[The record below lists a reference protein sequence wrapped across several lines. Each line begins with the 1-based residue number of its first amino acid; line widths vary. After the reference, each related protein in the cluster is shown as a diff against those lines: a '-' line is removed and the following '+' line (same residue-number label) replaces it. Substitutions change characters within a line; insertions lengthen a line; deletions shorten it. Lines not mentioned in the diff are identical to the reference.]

1 MKNLFRFALATGLLG
16 ALLVGG
22 TYACPRLSSRLG
34 LNLTEFVELQKR
46 LNENLQ
52 RAEELDRLSRVVFH
66 NVERREQVMAAVRAR
81 ALDLFAA
88 AARFRDISRE
98 LPADHLEILRL
109 AYPCPT
115 AEECYCRQ
123 VIHYLRGEA
132 LHNPEAG
139 STADQ
144 MEATLNAR
152 LRRGPIHLPA
162 Q

>member
-1 MKNLFRFALATGLLG
+1 MKHLFRLALSAGLLG

-22 TYACPRLSSRLG
+22 TYACPRLTSRLG
-34 LNLTEFVELQKR
+34 LNLAELAELQKR
-46 LNENLQ
+46 INENLQ
-52 RAEELDRLSRVVFH
+52 RAEELDRLGRLVYH
-66 NVERREQVMAAVRAR
+66 NVERREQVMAAVRRR
-81 ALDLFAA
+81 ALDLFEA

-98 LPADHLEILRL
+98 LPVDHVQLLRL

-132 LHNPEAG
+132 LHHAELG
-139 STADQ
+139 VTADE

-152 LRRGPIHLPA
+152 LRQGPLHLPA
-162 Q
+162 E